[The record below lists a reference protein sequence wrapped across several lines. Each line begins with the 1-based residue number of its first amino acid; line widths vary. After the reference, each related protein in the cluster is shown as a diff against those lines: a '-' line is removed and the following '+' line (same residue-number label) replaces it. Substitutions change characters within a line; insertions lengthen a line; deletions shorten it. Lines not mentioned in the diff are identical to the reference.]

1 MILHVL
7 IAMVA
12 GWVQRHQQQVI
23 AYLIEENRV
32 LKAQLGGRQLRLT
45 DTERRRLATLAHP
58 LGRTRLKDMA
68 TLVTPDTLMRWYKQ
82 LIAQK
87 FDGST
92 MRRPCGR
99 PRIAEEVEQLVVRM
113 AEENPSWGYRRIQG
127 ALANLGHTIDKLT
140 VRNILRR
147 HRLEPAPQR
156 RQGGMSW
163 AQFLKMHWEVLA
175 ATDFFTVEVATW
187 HGLVTYYV
195 LVVMELA
202 TRRVHIAGITPH
214 PTAAFMQQCARQL
227 TDPFDG
233 FLLGKRYL
241 LHDRDTKFTQA
252 FDGLL
257 KASGVESVV
266 LPPRSPNLNAHCE
279 RFVRS
284 IKEEALE
291 RMVMLG
297 ERALYHVIHQYLA
310 HYHTERNHQGLDNR
324 LIAPEGGVGCPTGH
338 VVRRERLGGL
348 LSYYHR
354 ETA

>member
-1 MILHVL
+1 MILPML

-12 GWVQRHQQQVI
+12 GWLQRHQQQVI
-23 AYLIEENRV
+23 AYLHEENRV
-32 LKAQLGGRQLRLT
+32 LKAQLGGRRLRLT
-45 DTERRRLATLAHP
+45 DTERRRLAALAHP
-58 LGRTRLKDMA
+58 LGRTRLQQVA
-68 TLVTPDTLMRWYKQ
+68 TLVTPETRLRWYKR

-92 MRRPCGR
+92 QRRPLGR
-99 PRIAEEVEQLVVRM
+99 PRVPEEVEQLVVRM
-113 AEENPSWGYRRIQG
+113 AAENPRWGYRRMQG
-127 ALANLGHTIDKLT
+127 ALANLGHRIDKLT

-147 HRLEPAPQR
+147 HHMEPAPQR
-156 RQGGMSW
+156 RKAGMGW
-163 AQFLKMHWEVLA
+163 AQFLKLHWEVLA

-202 TRRVHIAGITPH
+202 TRRVQVAGITPH
-214 PTAAFMQQCARQL
+214 PTAAFMPQCARQL
-227 TDPFDG
+227 TDPFGG
-233 FLLGKRYL
+233 FLVGKRYL
-241 LHDRDTKFTQA
+241 PHDRDTKFTQA
-252 FDGLL
+252 FDALL
-257 KASGVESVV
+257 KDSGVESVV

-284 IKEEALE
+284 IKEEALG

-297 ERALYHVIHQYLA
+297 ERSLYYVIHEYLI
-310 HYHTERNHQGLDNR
+310 HSHRERNHQGLDNR
-324 LIAPEGGVGCPTGH
+324 LIAPEREVDCLTGH

-354 ETA
+354 EAA